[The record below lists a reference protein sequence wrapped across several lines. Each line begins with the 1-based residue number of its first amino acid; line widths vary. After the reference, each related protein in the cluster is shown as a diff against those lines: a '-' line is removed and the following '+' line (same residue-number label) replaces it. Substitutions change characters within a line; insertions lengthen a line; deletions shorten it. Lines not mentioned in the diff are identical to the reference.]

1 MLSLITP
8 VIKGYGTDKGY
19 EVANNMQQVFGGHGY
34 IEEWGMSQFVRDSRI
49 AMIYE
54 GTNGIQAM
62 DLCGRKLGMNGG
74 ATVKAWFDLID
85 EELAAATANPEIAVI
100 AGRLEKALGHPE
112 ETTMSVMKNAMAKH
126 PPETRRRG

>member
-49 AMIYE
+49 AMIYD

-62 DLCGRKLGMNGG
+62 DLCGHTLGMNGG
-74 ATVKAWFDLID
+74 AHVQAWFALV
-85 EELAAATANPEIAVI
+85 AGEI
-100 AGRLEKALGHPE
+100 GSKE
-112 ETTMSVMKNAMAKH
+112 
-126 PPETRRRG
+126 RRVGKECVVTGSTGWGPY

>member
-34 IEEWGMSQFVRDSRI
+34 IEEWGMRQFVRDSRI

-54 GTNGIQAM
+54 GTNGTPAM
-62 DLCGRKLGMNGG
+62 DLCGRQLGMKGRTIDRKCGDEGQRVAVRVSHGG
-74 ATVKAWFDLID
+74 HRTIK
-85 EELAAATANPEIAVI
+85 
-100 AGRLEKALGHPE
+100 K
-112 ETTMSVMKNAMAKH
+112 KH
-126 PPETRRRG
+126 H